1 MLLSINSNLVC
12 IMFCF
17 PCGGKGQVAETVL
30 PIILE
35 FTLPRAPD
43 EYRTEIAAV
52 RFCFVFN
59 IVSISCLQVYIYVSS
74 KTQGSVALNIFIM
87 NREIFLDIILKIK

>member
-1 MLLSINSNLVC
+1 
-12 IMFCF
+12 MFCF

-52 RFCFVFN
+52 RFCFV
-59 IVSISCLQVYIYVSS
+59 L
-74 KTQGSVALNIFIM
+74 
-87 NREIFLDIILKIK
+87 ILSLFHVCKFTYMFHQKHKASLH